1 MAGQSDGA
9 TDRLIIVSSDSH
21 AAMPPELWPE
31 YLESSF
37 HEHLPQLAYESEL
50 YVSSVWPLSTATMT
64 RPEILEDHTTGG
76 GWRGTRDL
84 DVRLAQ
90 MDREGIAAEL
100 VYPGDARCGEISS
113 NCMNSVWPFDLWD
126 AGTRAYNRW
135 AADTFGPSDRLL
147 LTGAIGSCSDM
158 DATVAE
164 VRWLADNGY
173 TASFAP
179 GFLRHPGQPP
189 FFDPYW
195 EPLWATCEEV
205 GLPLVVHAGY
215 GFEQGLLYDQMEEA
229 QADIR
234 EQQLTD
240 MDVVMRL
247 AQVFG
252 TEFFSDIQARRPMW
266 QMMFGGAFD
275 RHPDLKLVMT
285 EVRLDWLPATFA
297 HLDALYDEH
306 RSELPA
312 QRKPSEYWR
321 ENCIAG
327 ASFVH
332 KVEIEMRHEIG
343 VETILF
349 GRDYPHPEGT
359 WPNTPDW
366 LRDAFSGVPEDE
378 LRKMLGENL
387 IRFFDLDKAHL
398 ASIAAR
404 IGPTVEEIAGPGPAV
419 DPELVEI
426 FDGRGGYLREAERAQ
441 RIPEIT
447 PNLEADLQQLASR

>member
-1 MAGQSDGA
+1 ME
-9 TDRLIIVSSDSH
+9 RLIVLSSDSH
-21 AAMPPELWPE
+21 ATVPLDLWPE
-31 YLESSF
+31 YFEQRF
-37 HEHLPQLAYESEL
+37 HEHLPQLRYESDL
-50 YVSSVWPLSTATMT
+50 YTGSVWPMSKMTMT
-64 RPEILEDHTTGG
+64 RPEILEDHSTGG
-76 GWRGTRDL
+76 ARGVNDL
-84 DVRLAQ
+84 AVRLAQ

-100 VYPGDARCGEISS
+100 VYHGDARSGELGF
-113 NCMNSVWPFDLWD
+113 NVTNSVWPFDVWD
-126 AGTRAYNRW
+126 AGARAYNRW
-135 AADTFGPSDRLL
+135 AADAFGSATDRLL
-147 LTGAIGSCSDM
+147 LTAAIGSCSDI
-158 DATVAE
+158 DATIAELRWIADHGFVATF
-164 VRWLADNGY
+164 V
-173 TASFAP
+173 P
-179 GFLRHPGQPP
+179 GFLTHPGQPP
-189 FFDPYW
+189 LFDPYW
-195 EPLWATCEEV
+195 EPVWNVCEEL
-205 GLPLVVHAGY
+205 GITLVVHAGF
-215 GFEQGLLYDQMEEA
+215 GFEQGLLFDSMEKAHQEVA
-229 QADIR
+229 AANGS
-234 EQQLTD
+234 D
-240 MDVVMRL
+240 MDLVMKL
-247 AQVFG
+247 ATEVFTG
-252 TEFFSDIQARRPMW
+252 EFFSDTRSRRPMW
-266 QMMFGGAFD
+266 QLMFGGVFD
-275 RHPDLKLVMT
+275 RHPNLKLVMT
-285 EVRLDWLPATFA
+285 EVRLDWMPETFT
-297 HLDALYDEH
+297 HLDALYDQH
-306 RSELPA
+306 RADLPA
-312 QRKPSEYWR
+312 RRKPSEYWR

-343 VETILF
+343 VDTIAF